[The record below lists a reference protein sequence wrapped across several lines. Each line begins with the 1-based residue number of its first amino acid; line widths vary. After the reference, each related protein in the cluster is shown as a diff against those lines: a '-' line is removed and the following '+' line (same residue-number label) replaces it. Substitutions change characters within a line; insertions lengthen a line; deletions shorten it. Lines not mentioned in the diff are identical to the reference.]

1 MANDKRRMIND
12 KRQMTRILYVSYWG
26 GLEPLGQSLILPAVY
41 KLSEMGAEMT
51 VVTFDKPRD
60 LENKSEIERVAK
72 DMKRYNVN
80 WISLRYHKRPRIPAT
95 LFDISHGVVR
105 SILSRLKK
113 RPDVIHARTFIGGL
127 MGTTLANILRT
138 KWIYHNEGFYPD
150 EQVDGNFWAKD
161 SKLHRI
167 TKSLELRMYGKADG
181 LIVLSHR
188 AKKVVEQMPEVERK
202 KTPIIV
208 IPSCVDLERFSWR
221 ETQPPND
228 KISLVYVG
236 SMGGRY
242 MVTEMA
248 RFAELARAEMSAG
261 ALHFRILSR
270 TPREEANAWVEPSG
284 LHPGAWSIQSVP
296 YIEMPQHLTPHHAG
310 MLFLR
315 QGISEHGCSPTKFG
329 EYWARGLPLLVT
341 PNISDSEE
349 IIRKEKVGVVV
360 ENHTDEAY
368 KKAFFELRELLKD
381 PELSLRCRRA
391 AETHY
396 ALQPSCNRQMEL
408 YKIVMNNKQADSLI
422 VSQSFE

>member
-1 MANDKRRMIND
+1 
-12 KRQMTRILYVSYWG
+12 
-26 GLEPLGQSLILPAVY
+26 
-41 KLSEMGAEMT
+41 MGAEMT
-51 VVTFDKPRD
+51 LVTFDKPHD
-60 LENKSEIERVAK
+60 LENKSEIERVSN

-80 WISLRYHKRPRIPAT
+80 WISLRYHKTPRVPAT

-105 SILSRLKK
+105 SILSRLKT
-113 RPDVIHARTFIGGL
+113 RPDIIHARTFIGGL
-127 MGTTLANILRT
+127 MGMTLSNILRT

-167 TKSLELRMYGKADG
+167 TKSLELRMYRKADG
-181 LIVLSHR
+181 VIVLSHR
-188 AKKVVEQMPEVERK
+188 GKKVVEQMPEVERK

-208 IPSCVDLERFSWR
+208 VPSCVDLERFSLR
-221 ETQPPND
+221 ETDPSND
-228 KISLVYVG
+228 KLSLVYVG

-248 RFAELARAEMSAG
+248 QFAKVVRQEMG
-261 ALHFRILSR
+261 NDLHFRILSR
-270 TPREEANAWVEPSG
+270 TKREEAISWIEPSG
-284 LHPGAWSIQSVP
+284 LDNDAWSIQSVP
-296 YIEMPQHLTPHHAG
+296 YIEMPQHLTPHHTG

-368 KKAFFELRELLKD
+368 KKAFFELRELVKD
-381 PELSLRCRRA
+381 PELSARCRRA

-396 ALQPSCNRQMEL
+396 ALEPSCERQMEL
-408 YKIVMNNKQADSLI
+408 YDAVINNKQADSLLLG
-422 VSQSFE
+422 QLN